1 MTAQVV
7 TAPETLGLLPTS
19 GGLLADLPALP
30 GLGIAGH
37 RAAVRRILD
46 GEDDRVLAV
55 VGPCSIH
62 DPVAGLDYARR
73 LAAAS
78 APLAGELLVVLRAY
92 LEKPRSVVG
101 WKGLV
106 HDPTLDGGGDVAEG
120 LRLGRTF
127 LLDAAGTGLP
137 LAAEFVEPL
146 VAPYL
151 ADLVSYGAIG
161 ARTVTSQPHRQL
173 ASWLPM
179 PVGCKNGVDG
189 DVGVAVDAIRSA
201 TARHVFPGV
210 GHDGAPVVQQGAGNT
225 HAHLILRGGTAG
237 TNYDAESVAQALGR
251 LRAAGLPERVVVDAS
266 HGNSAKDHR
275 RQPGVVADL
284 AEQIAG
290 GQRGLV
296 GVMVESFLHE
306 GRQDAPVRYGVS
318 ITDACLAL
326 PETVAVLDTLAAA
339 VRARRR

>member
-1 MTAQVV
+1 MTAPLLA
-7 TAPETLGLLPTS
+7 APETLGLLPTS
-19 GGLLADLPALP
+19 GELLSDLPVRP
-30 GLGIAGH
+30 GHGIHAH
-37 RAAVRRILD
+37 REAVRRVLD

-62 DPVAGLDYARR
+62 DPEAGLEYARG

-78 APLAGELLVVLRAY
+78 ARWTGDLLVVLRAY

-106 HDPTLDGGGDVAEG
+106 HDPALDGSGDVAEG
-120 LRLGRTF
+120 LRLGREF
-127 LLDAAGTGLP
+127 LLDAADTGLP
-137 LAAEFVEPL
+137 LAGEFVEPL

-161 ARTVTSQPHRQL
+161 ARTVASQPHRQL

-179 PVGCKNGVDG
+179 PVGLKNAVDG

-201 TARHVFPGV
+201 IARHVFPGV
-210 GHDGAPVVQQGAGNT
+210 GHDGAPAVQQGAGNAQ
-225 HAHLILRGGTAG
+225 AHLILRGGTAG
-237 TNYDAESVAQALGR
+237 TNYDAESVGQALAR
-251 LRAAGLPERVVVDAS
+251 LRAVGLPERVVVDAS
-266 HGNSAKDHR
+266 HGNSGKDHR

-284 AEQIAG
+284 AAQIAQ

-296 GVMVESFLHE
+296 GVMVESFLYE
-306 GRQDAPVRYGVS
+306 GRQDTAQRYGVS

-326 PETVAVLDTLAAA
+326 PETVDVLDTLAAA
-339 VRARRR
+339 VRARRG